1 MNAKNHH
8 WILYL
13 ITTTIILTISV
24 QLYWNYNNYL
34 ENKQQVRNEI
44 QNSLDIA
51 IDEYYTDISKS
62 NFFAIIDYR
71 EYSKKN
77 GFFKKFWNRRID
89 SSKKEF
95 SISSIEIKTDDPEEY
110 KKIPKLL
117 DSILFDSPL
126 NSKFNPNK
134 ITRRESI
141 KTRPGIRKLK
151 HKIDS
156 IKFLKGIQ
164 SVAVA
169 LENDSV
175 NFTKLDSIF
184 INQLSKKG
192 IETPHYFNLIEKEK
206 KIEISNHIDKT
217 ELTLFLTSKYNLV

>member
-13 ITTTIILTISV
+13 ITTTIILTIFV

-62 NFFAIIDYR
+62 NFFAVINYR
-71 EYSKKN
+71 GDTKKN

-95 SISSIEIKTDDPEEY
+95 SISSIEIKTHDPKEF

-117 DSILFDSPL
+117 DSILIDSPL
-126 NSKFNPNK
+126 NSIFNPNK
-134 ITRRESI
+134 ITPRESI
-141 KTRPGIRKLK
+141 KTKPGIRKLK
-151 HKIDS
+151 QKIDS

-169 LENDSV
+169 LENDAIIDV
-175 NFTKLDSIF
+175 I
-184 INQLSKKG
+184 G
-192 IETPHYFNLIEKEK
+192 I
-206 KIEISNHIDKT
+206 D
-217 ELTLFLTSKYNLV
+217 